1 MLGAFG
7 DPIASCLREPA
18 SFQGC
23 SLSENMSHMPGLSV
37 DWTSPG
43 SGAEKKLGSV
53 PSSLK
58 TDQTAA
64 AKISLTQILFVIPS

>member
-7 DPIASCLREPA
+7 DPTASCLRELV
-18 SFQGC
+18 SLQGG
-23 SLSENMSHMPGLSV
+23 SLSENMSHISGLSV
-37 DWTSPG
+37 DWTSSG

-58 TDQTAA
+58 TDQPTT
-64 AKISLTQILFVIPS
+64 AKISITQILFVIPL